1 MLKHDFASHIENLK
15 SVTKP
20 KSADLGRHLWTCT
33 IDAHHYWLKY
43 QVPHVYAQNEQDFLH
58 ELQFYEDIQHKNA
71 NWLLPFKIVDAD
83 TVSQLQQHE
92 GKILIL
98 PDTEDWFDRSIAKQ
112 NLKDIYETVFSALKA
127 LTALHE
133 LGWIHGD
140 IKREHFRKFEQQLY
154 LIDFEKTRLISSPD
168 SIVDATPRYMA
179 PELFHGASKSI
190 QSDLYAFGIVLYEW
204 LSQMRLQANSY
215 HDWAVLHCQNL
226 DIQLRDSVQVF
237 YPLLAGLLQK
247 QQKNRFS
254 NAFEAINCLKV
265 HSNL

>member
-15 SVTKP
+15 CVTKP

-33 IDAHHYWLKY
+33 IDAHRYWLKY
-43 QVPHVYAQNEQDFLH
+43 QVPHIHAQSEQDFLH

-83 TVSQLQQHE
+83 TISQLQEIE

-98 PDTEDWFDRSIAKQ
+98 PDTDGWFDCSSQKQ
-112 NLKDIYETVFSALKA
+112 NFKDIYESVYSAFMA
-127 LTALHE
+127 LAALHE

-140 IKREHFRKFEQQLY
+140 IKREHFREFEQELY

-168 SIVDATPRYMA
+168 SIIDATPRYMA
-179 PELFHGASKSI
+179 PELFHGVNKSV
-190 QSDLYAFGIVLYEW
+190 QSDLYALGIVLYEW
-204 LSQMRLQANSY
+204 LTQSRLQASSY

-226 DIQLRDSVQVF
+226 NIQLPDSVQIF
-237 YPLLAGLLQK
+237 YPLLSGLLQK
-247 QQKNRFS
+247 PQKNRFS
-254 NAFEAINCLKV
+254 SAFEAINCLKAL
-265 HSNL
+265 STS

>member
-1 MLKHDFASHIENLK
+1 MDSWRYKK
-15 SVTKP
+15 
-20 KSADLGRHLWTCT
+20 G
-33 IDAHHYWLKY
+33 
-43 QVPHVYAQNEQDFLH
+43 
-58 ELQFYEDIQHKNA
+58 
-71 NWLLPFKIVDAD
+71 
-83 TVSQLQQHE
+83 
-92 GKILIL
+92 
-98 PDTEDWFDRSIAKQ
+98 
-112 NLKDIYETVFSALKA
+112 
-127 LTALHE
+127 
-133 LGWIHGD
+133 
-140 IKREHFRKFEQQLY
+140 HFRKFEQQLY

-226 DIQLRDSVQVF
+226 DIQLPDSVQVF

>member
-43 QVPHVYAQNEQDFLH
+43 HLPHVHAQSEQDFLH
-58 ELQFYEDIQHKNA
+58 ELQFYEDIQHKKV
-71 NWLLPFKIVDAD
+71 NWLLPFKIVDVGAI
-83 TVSQLQQHE
+83 SELQKIE
-92 GKILIL
+92 GKVLIL
-98 PDTEDWFDRSIAKQ
+98 PDTDCWFGNLDQKQ
-112 NLKDIYETVFSALKA
+112 NLKDIREMIYTSLIALA
-127 LTALHE
+127 EFHE

-140 IKREHFRKFEQQLY
+140 IKREHFRKFEQGLY
-154 LIDFEKTRLISSPD
+154 LIDFEKTRRIPSPD
-168 SIVDATPRYMA
+168 SIIDATPRYMA
-179 PELFHGASKSI
+179 PELFHGTSKSI

-204 LSQMRLQANSY
+204 LSQMRLQANTY

-226 DIQLRDSVQVF
+226 NIQLPDSVKIF
-237 YPLLAGLLQK
+237 YPLLVGLLQK

-254 NAFEAINCLKV
+254 NAFEAINCLNAL
-265 HSNL
+265 SN